1 MANTF
6 VPLTALTGGA
16 GRGETQLKII
26 TQAETKAIF
35 QPLPGVGVSNAGG
48 TGVSCA
54 QPSITF
60 QRQGEVISGIRVE
73 CGCGQVIELACSY

>member
-1 MANTF
+1 MADTF
-6 VPLTALTGGA
+6 VPLTALTGGVA
-16 GRGETQLKII
+16 GAGENQLKVI

-35 QPLPGVGVSNAGG
+35 QPFTAVSNAARIGA
-48 TGVSCA
+48 TCA
-54 QPSITF
+54 QPAITL